1 MSVTYWDRVN
11 FQQITEFILHG
22 AECVKQ
28 DPRPLQERLYQNNS
42 DFVKSL
48 HEYSI
53 QIQKTDW
60 NGLTEEEKIA
70 QDEDLYTEAGINN
83 YYQDAINIAF
93 EMGLRSG
100 LHLWKQSDFSEE
112 G

>member
-1 MSVTYWDRVN
+1 MGENYWDRVN

-22 AECVKQ
+22 VECVKQ
-28 DPRPLQERLYQNNS
+28 DPRPLQERLYQNNV

-48 HEYSI
+48 HEYSKR
-53 QIQKTDW
+53 IQKSDW
-60 NGLTEEEKIA
+60 NGLDEEGKIA
-70 QDEDLYTEAGINN
+70 QNEDLYTEAGVNEF
-83 YYQDAINIAF
+83 YQNAINIAF

-100 LHLWKQSDFSEE
+100 LHLRRQSDLPEE